1 MAERKSM
8 STAQITWQRQNTRQ
22 VGLRLN
28 RNQDSD
34 IIDYLESTGSPSQT
48 IRRLIREEIA
58 RTGWK
63 PQESATRPASLSLDG
78 GATWITP
85 DSLPAAE
92 AAIAANWD
100 AITAAM
106 DQDLYADTDA
116 NFSPCSLPDFLRHYL
131 AAAGKDLIV

>member
-1 MAERKSM
+1 M
-8 STAQITWQRQNTRQ
+8 STAQYTWQKANTRRIE
-22 VGLRLN
+22 LRLN
-28 RNQDSD
+28 RNQDGD
-34 IIDYLESTGSPSQT
+34 IIDYLAAMDAPQQY

-63 PQESATRPASLSLDG
+63 PQQPAKRPASLSLDG

>member
-1 MAERKSM
+1 M
-8 STAQITWQRQNTRQ
+8 STAQVTWQRQNTRQ

-28 RNQDSD
+28 RNQDAD

-48 IRRLIREEIA
+48 IRRLIRDEIA
-58 RTGWK
+58 RTGWT
-63 PQESATRPASLSLDG
+63 PTPPRAASASLSLDG
-78 GATWITP
+78 GQTFTP
-85 DSLPAAE
+85 PEDLDYIDG
-92 AAIAANWD
+92 AIAARWD
-100 AITAAM
+100 DITAAM

>member
-1 MAERKSM
+1 M
-8 STAQITWQRQNTRQ
+8 STAQYTWQKANTRRIE
-22 VGLRLN
+22 LRLN
-28 RNQDSD
+28 RNQDGD
-34 IIDYLESTGSPSQT
+34 IIDYLAAMDAPQQY
-48 IRRLIREEIA
+48 IRRLIRDEIA

-63 PQESATRPASLSLDG
+63 PQQPATRPASLSLDG
-78 GATWITP
+78 GTTWITP

-92 AAIAANWD
+92 GAIAANWD

-131 AAAGKDLIV
+131 DAAGKDLIV

>member
-1 MAERKSM
+1 M
-8 STAQITWQRQNTRQ
+8 STAQYTWQKANTRRIE
-22 VGLRLN
+22 LRLN
-28 RNQDSD
+28 RNQDGD
-34 IIDYLESTGSPSQT
+34 IIDYLAAMDAPQQY
-48 IRRLIREEIA
+48 IRRLIRDEIT

-63 PQESATRPASLSLDG
+63 PQQPAARPASLSLDG

-131 AAAGKDLIV
+131 DAAGKDLIV

>member
-1 MAERKSM
+1 M
-8 STAQITWQRQNTRQ
+8 STAQYTWQKANTRRIE
-22 VGLRLN
+22 LRLN
-28 RNQDSD
+28 RNQDGD
-34 IIDYLESTGSPSQT
+34 IIDYLAAMDAPQQY

-63 PQESATRPASLSLDG
+63 PQQPATRPASLSLDG

-92 AAIAANWD
+92 GAIAANWD

>member
-1 MAERKSM
+1 MAS
-8 STAQITWQRQNTRQ
+8 AQVAWQKVNTKE
-22 VGLRLN
+22 VKLRLN
-28 RNQDSD
+28 RNQDPD
-34 IIDYLESTGSPSQT
+34 IIAFLESTGAAQQT
-48 IRRLIREEIA
+48 IRRLIRDEIA

-63 PQESATRPASLSLDG
+63 PQQPAPRPASLSLDG
-78 GATWITP
+78 GATWIAP

-92 AAIAANWD
+92 GAIAANWD

-131 AAAGKDLIV
+131 DAAGKDLIV

>member
-1 MAERKSM
+1 M
-8 STAQITWQRQNTRQ
+8 STAQVKWQRANTRQ

-28 RNQDSD
+28 RKQDGD
-34 IIDYLESTGSPSQT
+34 IIDYLESTGAPSQT
-48 IRRLIREEIA
+48 IRRLIRDEIA

-63 PQESATRPASLSLDG
+63 PQQPATRPASLSLDG
-78 GATWITP
+78 GTTWITP

-92 AAIAANWD
+92 GAIAANWD

-131 AAAGKDLIV
+131 AASGKDLIV

>member
-1 MAERKSM
+1 M
-8 STAQITWQRQNTRQ
+8 STAQYTWQKANTRRIE
-22 VGLRLN
+22 LRLN
-28 RNQDSD
+28 RNQDGD
-34 IIDYLESTGSPSQT
+34 IIDYLAAMDAPQQY
-48 IRRLIREEIA
+48 IRRLIREEIV

-63 PQESATRPASLSLDG
+63 PQQPATRPASLSLDG

-92 AAIAANWD
+92 GAIAANWD

>member
-1 MAERKSM
+1 M
-8 STAQITWQRQNTRQ
+8 SSAQVTWQRRNTRQ

-28 RNQDSD
+28 RNQDAD

-58 RTGWK
+58 RTGWT
-63 PQESATRPASLSLDG
+63 PTPPRSPSASLSLDG
-78 GATWITP
+78 GQTFTP
-85 DSLPAAE
+85 PEDLDYIDG
-92 AAIAANWD
+92 AIAANWD
-100 AITAAM
+100 DITAAM
-106 DQDLYADTDA
+106 DQELYADTDA

>member
-1 MAERKSM
+1 M
-8 STAQITWQRQNTRQ
+8 STAQVAWQREKTQR
-22 VGLRLN
+22 VCLRFN
-28 RNQDSD
+28 RVNDAD
-34 IIDYLESTGSPSQT
+34 VLEYLTATGAPLQE

-58 RTGWK
+58 RTGWT
-63 PQESATRPASLSLDG
+63 PTPPRTASASLSLDG
-78 GATWITP
+78 GQTFTP
-85 DSLPAAE
+85 PEDLDYIDS
-92 AAIAANWD
+92 AIAANWD

>member
-1 MAERKSM
+1 M

-28 RNQDSD
+28 RNQDAD

-48 IRRLIREEIA
+48 IRRLIREEIT
-58 RTGWK
+58 RTGWT
-63 PQESATRPASLSLDG
+63 PTPPRSPAASLSLDG
-78 GATWITP
+78 GQTFTP
-85 DSLPAAE
+85 PEDLDYIDS
-92 AAIAANWD
+92 AIAANWD

>member
-1 MAERKSM
+1 M
-8 STAQITWQRQNTRQ
+8 STAQVTWQRQNTRQ

-28 RNQDSD
+28 RNQDAD

-58 RTGWK
+58 RTGWT
-63 PQESATRPASLSLDG
+63 PTPPRSPSASLSLDG
-78 GATWITP
+78 GQTFTP
-85 DSLPAAE
+85 PEDLDYIDG
-92 AAIAANWD
+92 AIAARWD

-116 NFSPCSLPDFLRHYL
+116 NYSPCSLPDFLRHYL

>member
-1 MAERKSM
+1 M
-8 STAQITWQRQNTRQ
+8 STAQYTWQKANTRRIE
-22 VGLRLN
+22 LRLN
-28 RNQDSD
+28 RNQDGD
-34 IIDYLESTGSPSQT
+34 IIDYLAAMDAPQQY
-48 IRRLIREEIA
+48 IRRLIRDEIA

-63 PQESATRPASLSLDG
+63 PQEAATRPASLSLDS

-92 AAIAANWD
+92 GAIAARWD

-131 AAAGKDLIV
+131 DAAGKDLIV